1 VRHILKTLQTR
12 TFILSTLIVCAF
24 RIFCKTIFQII
35 LSAKRFEKSFCNR
48 GQYISLCCLLL
59 LFSQTEAQDSLS
71 FGSSAVLNICWTP
84 GQLKGNPDDKKIRK
98 RVFPDQTETCTESPT
113 IRHSPLPKELENSIR
128 YVIPFDNRKI
138 VALTFDLC
146 ELKNEI
152 TGYDAEIVNYLREH
166 QVKATFFA
174 GGKWMRSHPE
184 KTMQLMADPLFEI
197 GNHAWTHGNLRILKE
212 EKIREQ
218 ILRTQTQYELLRN
231 SLSEKTG
238 VRNLDPE
245 EMRKIPSAIRVFRFP
260 YGTCS
265 PEALRI
271 LAEYGLPAIQW
282 DVVSGD
288 AAKNQT
294 AQGICRIVLSQTRP
308 GSVIICHANGRGH
321 GTALSLQTFIPKL
334 REQGYSFVTVSELLV
349 MGRVISVRECYELNP
364 EDNYHYDRMFREG
377 ADK

>member
-1 VRHILKTLQTR
+1 MVIRQYFGNIAKKPAAVM
-12 TFILSTLIVCAF
+12 SALI
-24 RIFCKTIFQII
+24 ISFCCF
-35 LSAKRFEKSFCNR
+35 LLHKSFAQ
-48 GQYISLCCLLL
+48 GAT
-59 LFSQTEAQDSLS
+59 FGSQT
-71 FGSSAVLNICWTP
+71 VLDNCWTP
-84 GQLKGNPDDKKIRK
+84 GQLKGSPEDKKIRK
-98 RVFPDQTETCTESPT
+98 RVFSDQTEACGEIPT
-113 IRHSPLPKELENSIR
+113 IRNSPLPKELENSIR

-138 VALTFDLC
+138 AALTFDLC

-174 GGKWMRSHPE
+174 GGKWMYSHPE

-218 ILRTQTQYELLRN
+218 ILRTQAQYELLRN
-231 SLSEKTG
+231 SLSEKTRI
-238 VRNLDPE
+238 RNLDAG

-265 PEALRI
+265 PAALRI

-294 AQGICRIVLSQTRP
+294 AQEICRIVLSQTRP

-334 REQGYSFVTVSELLV
+334 REQGYNFVTVSELLD
-349 MGRVISVRECYELNP
+349 MGRVISVKECYELNP
-364 EDNYHYDRMFREG
+364 GDNYQYDRMFREG